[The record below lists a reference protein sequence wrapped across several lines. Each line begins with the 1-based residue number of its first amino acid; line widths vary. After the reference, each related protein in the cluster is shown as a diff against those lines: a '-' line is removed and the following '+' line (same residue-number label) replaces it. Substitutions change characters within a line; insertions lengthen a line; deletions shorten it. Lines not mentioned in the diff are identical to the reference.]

1 VLRRTQAGGRRSD
14 DRRPELQGDDLRGA
28 PRWPSILLREGDYAM
43 KVSGLDPGL
52 PVEFIE
58 YNDPEVTSSAFEF
71 MLETESPLPEPREV

>member
-1 VLRRTQAGGRRSD
+1 
-14 DRRPELQGDDLRGA
+14 
-28 PRWPSILLREGDYAM
+28 M

-71 MLETESPLPEPREV
+71 MLETESPLPEPREVRMPVVVTDPAFDGATHKASVTRLLR

>member
-1 VLRRTQAGGRRSD
+1 
-14 DRRPELQGDDLRGA
+14 
-28 PRWPSILLREGDYAM
+28 M